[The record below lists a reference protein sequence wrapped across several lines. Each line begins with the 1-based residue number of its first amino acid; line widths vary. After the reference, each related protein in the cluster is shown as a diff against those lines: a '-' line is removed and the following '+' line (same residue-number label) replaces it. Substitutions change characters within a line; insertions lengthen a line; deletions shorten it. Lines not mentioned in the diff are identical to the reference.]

1 MLSNVDLIISLC
13 VFICVLGVSVFFFFF
28 FLNEPPPPE
37 FSPFPQPAP
46 LPFWRA
52 PPPPPRADPAPPA
65 LPRKDPPRPVETPA
79 VRAGADE
86 GELQAVRR
94 HGPGGEATVL
104 GGVFL

>member
-1 MLSNVDLIISLC
+1 MSEVVYLKEDRWIPFPNTKYPIQFV
-13 VFICVLGVSVFFFFF
+13 FF